1 MDIEAKRP
9 VGTASDG
16 LMSQISIGNVLAV
29 HGVLAAQAERMY
41 VLLEGSRWLRTIEA
55 VGGDPVSLDARNS
68 FQLKIN
74 NMLDGQWARY
84 RELSEATE
92 RLRAAA
98 REYGHTEDMIHGEF
112 ERARGELPPLPPGPP
127 PPRAAD
133 RPHTP

>member
-1 MDIEAKRP
+1 MNIEAKRP

-41 VLLEGSRWLRTIEA
+41 LLLDCSDWLRDIEA

-74 NMLDGQWARY
+74 NMLDAQWARY

-98 REYGHTEDMIHGEF
+98 REYGHTEDMILGEL
-112 ERARGELPPLPPGPP
+112 ERARGELPPLSPETISGSWY
-127 PPRAAD
+127 
-133 RPHTP
+133 RPVGG